1 MSQPRVERVGIIM
14 NGVTGRMGTRQ
25 HLIRSMVSIIQDGGV
40 KVGDDLIIMPEP
52 LLVGRN
58 EEKLKTLCAEHH
70 IEKYSTSLDEALMMP
85 GFDVYFDAQIT
96 GRRFES
102 VKKAIEAGKH
112 IYCEKPTGT
121 TLQEALDLYHIAKA
135 KGIKHGVVQDK
146 LWLPGMLKLQDLIQS
161 GFFGEILSI
170 RGEFGYWVFEGHT
183 VPPNRPS
190 WNYRK
195 EEGGG
200 IIMDMLCHWRYV
212 LDNIFGEVKS
222 LSCLGAI
229 HIKERIDENGEPY
242 KCTADDSAYATF
254 ELDGDIIAHF
264 NSSWDVR
271 VRRDD
276 LLVLQVDG
284 TKGTA
289 VAGLRDCYT
298 QTYEETPIP
307 VWNPDIPQPINFY
320 DQWTKYKPDADYENA
335 FKVQWKMFLEHLV
348 CDTPFRWDLLEGAK
362 GVQLAELGLESWEKR
377 CWLDVKSL
385 I

>member
-1 MSQPRVERVGIIM
+1 MPQKTTRIGIIM

-25 HLIRSMVSIIQDGGV
+25 HLVRSMVSIINEGGV
-40 KVGDDLIIMPEP
+40 RVADDHVIMPEP
-52 LLVGRN
+52 ILVGRN
-58 EEKLKTLCAEHH
+58 EEKLKALCTEYNV
-70 IEKYSTSLDEALMMP
+70 KNYTTSLDEALALP
-85 GFDVYFDAQIT
+85 GYEVYFDAQVT
-96 GRRFES
+96 GRRFQC
-102 VKKAIEAGKH
+102 VKQAIEAGKH

-121 TLQEALDLYHIAKA
+121 TLQEAIDLYHIAKA

-146 LWLPGMLKLQDLIQS
+146 LWLPGMLKLQKLIKD
-161 GFFGEILSI
+161 GFFGKILSI
-170 RGEFGYWVFEGHT
+170 RGEFGYWVFEGHS

-212 LDNIFGEVKS
+212 LDNIFGEVKAVN
-222 LSCLGAI
+222 CLGAI
-229 HIKERIDENGEPY
+229 HIKERIDEAGNPY

-254 ELDGDIIAHF
+254 SLEGDIVAHF

-284 TKGTA
+284 TQGTA

-298 QTYEETPIP
+298 QTYNETPVP
-307 VWNPDIPQPINFY
+307 VWNPDIPQPIDFF
-320 DQWTKYKPDADYENA
+320 DQWSKFDEAETFENA

-348 CDTPFRWDLLEGAK
+348 TNRPFPWDLLEGAK
-362 GVQLAELGLESWEKR
+362 GVQLAELGLQSWEQR
-377 CWLDVKSL
+377 RWLDIPSL